1 MAGRN
6 RLAPGR
12 PGFYSDEA
20 GAYGVSFIGSDEGF
34 QAGPGRDDS
43 KAAVEAIRASIEARR
58 RATLADLWPY
68 LAAAAVA
75 VLLGRARVA
84 K

>member
-6 RLAPGR
+6 RLAPAQ
-12 PGFYSDEA
+12 PAFYSDEA
-20 GAYGVSFIGSDEGF
+20 GAYGVSFIGSDESF

-68 LAAAAVA
+68 LAAAAMVA
-75 VLLGRARVA
+75 LAVRARA
-84 K
+84 AR